1 MDNIINLKH
10 HQPVDPILK
19 RGDLVRLVNMEGF
32 FYAKVMRA
40 KDAAS
45 ADSQVDEWCEEHSDD
60 FVEAFEGVAGL
71 VISIEMVYSSSHEA
85 PGQAAHVNVAV
96 PMEDGWDVDTMCGVP
111 ICCLHRVLG
120 PDADEI
126 RGWDTEEVEK

>member
-1 MDNIINLKH
+1 MDNIINLKR

-32 FYAKVMRA
+32 FYG
-40 KDAAS
+40 S
-45 ADSQVDEWCEEHSDD
+45 YSQVDDWCEEDSDD
-60 FVEAFEGVAGL
+60 FVETFEGVVGL
-71 VISIEMVYSSSHEA
+71 VISIEI
-85 PGQAAHVNVAV
+85 PGQAAYVNVAV

-111 ICCLHRVLG
+111 VCCLHRVLG

-126 RGWDTEEVEK
+126 RGWDMEEIEK

>member
-1 MDNIINLKH
+1 MDNIINLKR

-32 FYAKVMRA
+32 FHG
-40 KDAAS
+40 S
-45 ADSQVDEWCEEHSDD
+45 FDEDDWNEEHSED
-60 FVEAFEGVAGL
+60 FVETFEGMTGIVT
-71 VISIEMVYSSSHEA
+71 SIEMVYSPSHEH
-85 PGQAAHVNVAV
+85 PGQAAYVNVAV

-111 ICCLHRVLG
+111 VCCLHRVLG

-126 RGWDTEEVEK
+126 RGWNLEEIEK